1 LCLHS
6 FVKKLIVFA
15 SEHRIAQVFCIN
27 RADFGEVP
35 TQAVFAKDTKSRLFT
50 KRVLKKEHSNTN
62 VL

>member
-15 SEHRIAQVFCIN
+15 PEHGIAQVFCIN
-27 RADFGEVP
+27 RPAADFGEVP

-50 KRVLKKEHSNTN
+50 KKA
-62 VL
+62 